1 MTRTRTPTSREQ
13 PEKPTEAKADPALTT
28 DASVADRASQLTA
41 LSSTDLDALFDTPV
55 MGGGTTSLPAAD
67 TSEMNVRVRRVLE
80 HSGGDYSRFV
90 PPPVGSSQRKNASDL
105 PAILTAR
112 QALATQRDVS
122 IRRRR
127 FLLHIVSKL
136 AQPVGEVSA

>member
-13 PEKPTEAKADPALTT
+13 REKPTEAKADPALTT

-80 HSGGDYSRFV
+80 RSGGDYSRFV
-90 PPPVGSSQRKNASDL
+90 PPPVGSQRKNASDL

-136 AQPVGEVSA
+136 AQPAGEVSA